1 MQTEIETYRI
11 KAEKLIFL
19 RHKRNKSFRAGLIQS
34 ERRLERPE
42 PETGGGRP
50 FVSYRSEREP
60 IL

>member
-11 KAEKLIFL
+11 KAEKVIFL
-19 RHKRNKSFRAGLIQS
+19 RHKRNKSLRAGLIQS
-34 ERRLERPE
+34 ERLERPE

>member
-11 KAEKLIFL
+11 KAEKVIFF
-19 RHKRNKSFRAGLIQS
+19 RHKRNKSFGVRPIQR
-34 ERRLERPE
+34 ERRLERPA
-42 PETGGGRP
+42 PETGGARP